1 MRLFGTYHKTD
12 KVEPPS
18 PAETLSAKEA
28 FTLYDKNG
36 DGFITT
42 MELRTAMNALGQ
54 KPSPSEIADIIK
66 EFDTDGNGTIDF
78 NEFLQLTCWLR

>member
-42 MELRTAMNALGQ
+42 MELRTAMNALG
-54 KPSPSEIADIIK
+54 
-66 EFDTDGNGTIDF
+66 
-78 NEFLQLTCWLR
+78 